1 LLAEPQQII
10 RATEEREMNTS
21 PMLTIEQLS
30 ARYARPGR
38 LEWIGLRSRRRGPVT
53 PVQTVELIEDR
64 GLEGDHSAAKSGGRR
79 QVTLIQWEHL
89 AVIAG
94 LCGEATIAPER
105 LRRNLAI
112 SGVNLVSLRTRRFRL
127 GDALLEGTGHCPPC
141 SRMELELGHGGFNA
155 MRGHGGITA
164 RILTGGVVS
173 LGAPLVPVD

>member
-1 LLAEPQQII
+1 
-10 RATEEREMNTS
+10 MNTS

-30 ARYARPGR
+30 VHYARPGR
-38 LEWIGLRSRRRGPVT
+38 LEWIGFRSRRRGPVT
-53 PVQTVELIEDR
+53 PAQTVELIQDR

-94 LCGEATIAPER
+94 LCGESSIAPER

-127 GDALLEGTGHCPPC
+127 GDALLEGTGHCLPY
-141 SRMELELGHGGFNA
+141 SRMELELGRGGFNA

>member
-1 LLAEPQQII
+1 
-10 RATEEREMNTS
+10 MNTS

-53 PVQTVELIEDR
+53 PVQTAELIEDM

-89 AVIAG
+89 AVIAS
-94 LCGEATIAPER
+94 LCGESSIAPER
-105 LRRNLAI
+105 LRRNLVV
-112 SGVNLVSLRTRRFRL
+112 SGVNLFSLRTRRFRL
-127 GDALLEGTGHCPPC
+127 GDALLERTGRCPPC

-164 RILTGGVVS
+164 RILTSGVVS